1 MDPTLKAYVDA
12 TLALH
17 GYSLS
22 RAAYDAVLEH
32 FERNAA
38 IAATFLD
45 APLCAEDEMAPV
57 FRPGDPR

>member
-22 RAAYDAVLEH
+22 SAAHDAVREH
-32 FERNAA
+32 FARNAA

-45 APLCAEDEMAPV
+45 VPLSVEDEMAPV
-57 FRPGDPR
+57 FLPRDPR

>member
-1 MDPTLKAYVDA
+1 MDPILKAHVDA

-22 RAAYDAVLEH
+22 DDAYLAVLEN
-32 FERNAA
+32 FARSAA

-45 APLCAEDEMAPV
+45 HPLTPEDEMAPV
-57 FRPGDPR
+57 FRPQ